1 MGVVVV
7 VVVVVVGVVVGV
19 VLTFVV
25 VENGVFG
32 VVVSQ
37 GRGAPVGKVKI
48 VTCLFPGFFV
58 VKKAG
63 FP

>member
-1 MGVVVV
+1 MGVVV
-7 VVVVVVGVVVGV
+7 VVVGV